1 MGYKKTKEALEK
13 RRKKRRRA
21 FACVVAVLLVT
32 LSGFSAVYPPNTW
45 KYYVNL
51 PALEQRG
58 YGEARIHFLDV
69 GQGDSVLLELPDGK
83 VMLIDGGNATQ
94 EAANVILRHLNK
106 LKINTIDYLVVT
118 HVDTDHCGALD
129 LVLEH
134 KTVLNAYLPAISV
147 DSVDSE
153 YANFYAKLLAEE
165 GCNREYSKRS
175 ISLSNKEGAFPYT
188 LQFLHPY
195 TVDTKEENWDANT
208 KKDSNSL
215 SAILWFDYMGASALF
230 MGDAPASIEEKFI
243 AESEMGF
250 ISEYG
255 VDLRSTEILKVSHHG
270 SNTATTASF
279 LEYLR
284 VKTAVISC
292 GRNNTYGHPS
302 VEVMQ
307 NLAAVGA
314 TVHRT
319 DMLGSIVIS
328 IERDGRYG
336 VSVAK

>member
-1 MGYKKTKEALEK
+1 MGYRKKKEALA
-13 RRKKRRRA
+13 RRRRKRRRA
-21 FACVVAVLLVT
+21 FACIVAVLLVT

-51 PALEQRG
+51 PALVQRG

-94 EAANVILRHLNK
+94 ETANVILRHLNK
-106 LKINTIDYLVVT
+106 LKIDTIDYLVVT
-118 HVDTDHCGALD
+118 HMDADHCGALD
-129 LVLEH
+129 LVLEY
-134 KTVLNAYLPAISV
+134 KTVLNAYLPAISI
-147 DSVDSE
+147 DSIDSE
-153 YANFYAKLLAEE
+153 YAKFYAKLLEEE
-165 GCNREYSKRS
+165 GCNWEYSKRS
-175 ISLSNKEGAFPYT
+175 LSLSNKEGAFPYT

-195 TVDTKEENWDANT
+195 TVDASEEKQEENA
-208 KKDSNSL
+208 KKDSNAL

-230 MGDAPASIEEKFI
+230 MGDAPAAIEEKLVV
-243 AESEMGF
+243 ESEVDLF
-250 ISEYG
+250 SVYG

-279 LEYLR
+279 LEHLR

-302 VEVMQ
+302 IEVVQ

-314 TVHRT
+314 TAYRT
-319 DMLGSIVIS
+319 DMLGNIIIS
-328 IERDGRYG
+328 IGRDGTYR
-336 VSVAK
+336 VSAAK